1 MKSSILK
8 DAQVLWD
15 YMKLNQPLQKAD
27 CLLVMGSHDLRV
39 AEYGAKLYLDG
50 WASLMVCSGG
60 LGNQTRNL
68 WDETEA
74 RKFSQIAHQMG
85 VSIEKILLEEEST
98 NTGENIIFSH
108 RLLQRKSIDP
118 SSFLLVNKPYM
129 ERRAL
134 ATFQKLWQGKESR
147 VSSPP
152 LTMKK
157 YPNNEISM
165 EEMINIMVGDFQRI
179 LVYPQKGF
187 QIEQPVGKKVLQAYE
202 SLVANGWNKN
212 LISDGSGDK

>member
-8 DAQVLWD
+8 DAQVLWN

-50 WASLMVCSGG
+50 WAPLMVCSGG
-60 LGNQTRNL
+60 LGNQTRKL
-68 WDETEA
+68 WHETEA
-74 RKFSQIAHQMG
+74 RKFARVALQMG
-85 VSIEKILLEEEST
+85 VPVENILLEEEST
-98 NTGENIIFSH
+98 NTGENIIFSR
-108 RLLQRKSIDP
+108 RLLQSKSINP
-118 SSFLLVNKPYM
+118 ESILLAHKPYM
-129 ERRAL
+129 ERRVL
-134 ATFQKLWQGKESR
+134 ATFQKLWPGKEGQ

-152 LTMKK
+152 LTMQE

-179 LVYPQKGF
+179 LVYPQKGY
-187 QIEQPVGKKVLQAYE
+187 QVEQPVEKNELLAFE
-202 SLVANGWNKN
+202 SLVEQGFDRN
-212 LISDGSGDK
+212 LITDEIGDK

>member
-15 YMKLNQPLQKAD
+15 YMKLNQPLQKVD

-50 WASLMVCSGG
+50 WAPLMVCSGG

-68 WDETEA
+68 WDETES
-74 RKFSQIAHQMG
+74 RKFSHIAHQMG
-85 VSIEKILLEEEST
+85 VPIENILLEEEST
-98 NTGENIIFSH
+98 NTGENIIFSR
-108 RLLQRKSIDP
+108 RLLQSKSIDP
-118 SSFLLVNKPYM
+118 TSFLLVHKPYM

-134 ATFQKLWQGKESR
+134 AAFQKLWPGKEGR
-147 VSSPP
+147 ASSPP
-152 LTMKK
+152 LTMKN
-157 YPNNEISM
+157 YPNDEISM
-165 EEMINIMVGDFQRI
+165 EEMINIMMGDFQRI

-187 QIEQPVGKKVLQAYE
+187 QIEQPVGKEVLQAYE
-202 SLVANGWNKN
+202 SLVAIGWKKN
-212 LISDGSGDK
+212 LISDGSGD

>member
-8 DAQVLWD
+8 DAQVLWN

-50 WASLMVCSGG
+50 WAPLMVCSGG
-60 LGNQTRNL
+60 LGNQTRKL

-74 RKFSQIAHQMG
+74 RKFARVAIQMG
-85 VSIEKILLEEEST
+85 VPIENILLEEEST
-98 NTGENIIFSH
+98 NTGENIIFSR
-108 RLLQRKSIDP
+108 RLLQRKSINP
-118 SSFLLVNKPYM
+118 ASIQLVHKPYM
-129 ERRAL
+129 ERRVL
-134 ATFQKLWQGKESR
+134 ATFQKLWPGKQGQ

-152 LTMKK
+152 LTMQE
-157 YPNNEISM
+157 YPNNEISR

-187 QIEQPVGKKVLQAYE
+187 QVEQPVGKEVLHAFQ
-202 SLVANGWNKN
+202 SLVKQGFYSN

>member
-8 DAQVLWD
+8 DTQVLWD

-39 AEYGAKLYLDG
+39 AEYGARLFLDG
-50 WASLMVCSGG
+50 WAPLMVFSGG
-60 LGNQTRNL
+60 LGNQTLNL

-85 VSIEKILLEEEST
+85 VPTEKTLLEEEST
-98 NTGENIIFSH
+98 NTGENIIFSR
-108 RLLQRKSIDP
+108 RLLQSKSINP
-118 SSFLLVNKPYM
+118 SSFLLVHKPYM

-134 ATFQKLWQGKESR
+134 ATFLKLWPGKEGR
-147 VSSPP
+147 VSSPSI
-152 LTMKK
+152 TMKK

-179 LVYPQKGF
+179 LIYPLKGF
-187 QIEQPVGKKVLQAYE
+187 QIEQPVGEKVYQAYE
-202 SLVANGWNKN
+202 SLVRNGWNRN
-212 LISDGSGDK
+212 LISD

>member
-15 YMKLNQPLQKAD
+15 YMKLNQSLQRAD

-39 AEYGAKLYLDG
+39 AEYGARLYLDG
-50 WASLMVCSGG
+50 WATLMVCSGG

-85 VSIEKILLEEEST
+85 VPIEKILLEEEST
-98 NTGENIIFSH
+98 NTGENIIFSR

-118 SSFLLVNKPYM
+118 SSFLLVHKPYM

-134 ATFQKLWQGKESR
+134 ATYQKLWPGKEGR

-152 LTMKK
+152 FTMKK
-157 YPNNEISM
+157 YPDNQISM

-179 LVYPQKGF
+179 LIYPQKGF
-187 QIEQPVGKKVLQAYE
+187 QIEQPVGKEVLRAYE
-202 SLVANGWNKN
+202 SLVANGLNKN
-212 LISDGSGDK
+212 LILDGSGDK

>member
-27 CLLVMGSHDLRV
+27 CMLVMGSHDLRV
-39 AEYGAKLYLDG
+39 AEFGAKLYLDG
-50 WASLMVCSGG
+50 WAPLMVCSGG

-85 VSIEKILLEEEST
+85 VPNEDILLEEEST
-98 NTGENIIFSH
+98 NTGENIIFSR
-108 RLLQRKSIDP
+108 RLLQSKSINP
-118 SSFLLVNKPYM
+118 FSFLLVHKPYM

-165 EEMINIMVGDFQRI
+165 DEMINIMVGDFQRI

-187 QIEQPVGKKVLQAYE
+187 QIEQLVGKKVLQAYE
-202 SLVANGWNKN
+202 SLVANGLNKN
-212 LISDGSGDK
+212 LISDGSEDK

>member
-39 AEYGAKLYLDG
+39 AEHGAKLCLDG
-50 WASLMVCSGG
+50 WAPLMVCSGSF
-60 LGNQTRNL
+60 GNQTRNQ

-85 VSIEKILLEEEST
+85 VPIEDILLEEEST
-98 NTGENIIFSH
+98 NTGENIIFSR
-108 RLLQRKSIDP
+108 RLLQSKSINP
-118 SSFLLVNKPYM
+118 SSFLLVHKPYM

-134 ATFQKLWQGKESR
+134 ATFQRLWPGKESR

-152 LTMKK
+152 LIMKN
-157 YPNNEISM
+157 YPNDEISM

-187 QIEQPVGKKVLQAYE
+187 QIEQPVGKEVLQAYE

-212 LISDGSGDK
+212 LISNGSGDK

>member
-8 DAQVLWD
+8 EAQVLWD

-50 WASLMVCSGG
+50 WSPLMVCSGG

-74 RKFSQIAHQMG
+74 RKFSRVAYQMG
-85 VSIEKILLEEEST
+85 VPIEKILLEEEST
-98 NTGENIIFSH
+98 NTSENITFGR
-108 RLLQRKSIDP
+108 RLLQSKPIDLTSI
-118 SSFLLVNKPYM
+118 LLVHKPYM
-129 ERRAL
+129 ERRVL
-134 ATFQKLWQGKESR
+134 ATFQKLWPGIEGR

-152 LTMKK
+152 LTMRE
-157 YPNNEISM
+157 YSNDEISM

-187 QIEQPVGKKVLQAYE
+187 QIEQPVGKKVLLAFE
-202 SLVANGWNKN
+202 SLVEYGFCRN
-212 LISDGSGDK
+212 LISDGSRDK